1 MPEAGMPVRSYLA
14 LARETSDGIELPH
27 RFVAVDVVEY
37 SRFTDEKAAADPS
50 AVAGRLFPEGL
61 NRVVALVK

>member
-14 LARETSDGIELPH
+14 LVCKTSNRIEFPH
-27 RFVAVDVVEY
+27 RFVAIDIVKY
-37 SRFTDEKAAADPS
+37 RRFTDEKAAADPS